1 MNKVVTGKVRFS
13 YLYVF
18 EPRATQTGDTKYS
31 VTILIPKTDTV
42 TYNNIVNAM
51 NQAISENVANVF
63 NGTAP
68 ANPKLPL
75 YDGDGLRASGE
86 PFGEECK
93 GCWVITASSNDK
105 PELVDANLNPIM
117 SKNELYSGCYG
128 RVSLNF
134 FAYNKNGNKGVGCGL
149 MNMQKLEDGQSLT
162 GRTTAA
168 EDFADFGTTT
178 AAQPTQNNYGAQMPQ
193 YNVPQQPAMQ
203 NPYGQVP
210 QFNQVQQYGVPQP
223 AVNPITGEPINIM
236 GVN

>member
-18 EPRATQTGDTKYS
+18 EPRATQTGDEKYS

-42 TYNNIVNAM
+42 TYSNIMNAM
-51 NQAISENVANVF
+51 QQAISENISNVF
-63 NGTAP
+63 NGAAP
-68 ANPKLPL
+68 ANPKMPL

-105 PELVDANLNPIM
+105 PEAVDASLNPIM
-117 SKNELYSGCYG
+117 TRNELYSGCYG

-149 MNMQKLEDGQSLT
+149 MNIQKLEDGPSLT

-168 EDFADFGTTT
+168 EDFADFGAVT
-178 AAQPTQNNYGAQMPQ
+178 AQPVQNNYSNQIPQ
-193 YNVPQQPAMQ
+193 FNAPQTAAQ
-203 NPYGQVP
+203 NPYGQAF
-210 QFNQVQQYGVPQP
+210 QFGQTPQYGQQP
-223 AVNPITGEPINIM
+223 AVNPITGEPIINNIM

>member
-1 MNKVVTGKVRFS
+1 MSKVVTGKVRFS

-18 EPRATQTGDTKYS
+18 EPRAHQNGGEKYS
-31 VTILIPKTDTV
+31 VTILIPKSDSV
-42 TYNNIVNAM
+42 TYNKIISAM
-51 NQAISENVANVF
+51 TKTLEESI
-63 NGTAP
+63 GTTFGGVKP
-68 ANPKLPL
+68 TNPKMPL
-75 YDGDGLRASGE
+75 YDGDGYRPSGE

-93 GCWVITASSNDK
+93 GHWVITASSNDK
-105 PELVDANLNPIM
+105 PEAVDVNLNPIM

-149 MNMQKLEDGQSLT
+149 MNIQKLEDGQSLT

-168 EDFADFGTTT
+168 EDFADSGIQQTTMNS
-178 AAQPTQNNYGAQMPQ
+178 QPVYGQQQPIPNSPYGA
-193 YNVPQQPAMQ
+193 VTT
-203 NPYGQVP
+203 
-210 QFNQVQQYGVPQP
+210 QYGTQQP